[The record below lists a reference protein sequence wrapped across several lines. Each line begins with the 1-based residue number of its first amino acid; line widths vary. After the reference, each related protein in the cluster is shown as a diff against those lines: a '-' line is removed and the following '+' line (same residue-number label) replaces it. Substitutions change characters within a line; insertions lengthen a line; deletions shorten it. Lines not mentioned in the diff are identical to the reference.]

1 MASLYAVSV
10 TKQFHPNVL
19 VKVWMNTVMDNKMK
33 SFRHSKMLLT
43 RAHKSAIREGKWCEQ
58 TENKVDCEKNIADL
72 EQE

>member
-1 MASLYAVSV
+1 
-10 TKQFHPNVL
+10 
-19 VKVWMNTVMDNKMK
+19 MNTVMDNKMK